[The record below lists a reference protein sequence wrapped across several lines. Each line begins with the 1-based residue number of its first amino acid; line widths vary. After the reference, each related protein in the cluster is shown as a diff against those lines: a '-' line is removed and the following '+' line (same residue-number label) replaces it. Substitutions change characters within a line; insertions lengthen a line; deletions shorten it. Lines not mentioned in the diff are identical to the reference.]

1 MAYCEVTKQGRLLI
15 RRVVRGPQPPDGW
28 LIRLKKHQVR
38 LTVGQTA
45 TIGPFELRMID
56 GAPPEEPAVS
66 PGSSSAIGIGVPGV
80 EPPPS
85 TAGDD
90 DTARPP
96 EIEGYR
102 VTGKLGEGG
111 MGTVWRAVQ
120 LGTDREVAL
129 KFLSAGQFG
138 SAKSRGRFEREVR
151 LAARLEHPNI
161 ARVYDSGLHRGVHY
175 YAMELIDGVDLDKYV
190 ADKQMSHR
198 QILELM
204 CTVSRAIDAAH
215 AVGIIHRDLKPANVL
230 VGADGQ
236 PHVFD
241 FGLAKTSLQDEAS
254 HLLSI
259 EGEVSG
265 TPAYMSPEQA
275 AGRHGQIDP
284 RTDVYGLAAILFHL
298 LVGHPPHDL
307 AGSQFDVLRRIVE
320 DDVISP
326 RQITHKIDR
335 GLEALLLK
343 ALNREPGKRFNTAGE
358 FADAIEAYL
367 GGERMTG
374 PGPMRRIKQYWRKHR
389 TPILVASVG
398 LELAVVALLAY
409 VILSGDRRGGRPTRP
424 KAPPHS
430 LTKLAPIKA
439 RAQLIWTKVRNL
451 DGEQGFG
458 ELIDQAAAVE
468 LEAKT
473 AFDREDYAAA
483 VKHYQELLRQ
493 SQAIAKR
500 ERSRQSAMTARSR
513 AITADTKF
521 RADLRVLAAK
531 RLGVTA
537 RDSSDR
543 ALTAFNE
550 ARFADAAGLWDQA
563 AAKADELRNGS
574 ELLRAVAQAYR
585 HAIERHPRVK
595 VLRYA
600 GANWLAI
607 RRGLR
612 EAEDVEANLD
622 QADLAW
628 KRVQTLLAAAKEAI
642 TSLEFDE
649 AMIAAR
655 KAGKSGKDL
664 DAMGHVWT
672 ALAYRPGQ
680 KVATRLKEEL
690 EAGLE
695 LPPSVTH
702 NIGRGRQL
710 RMVLV
715 PAGTF
720 VMGSAQD
727 EPGRRETE
735 GPQHPA
741 VISRPFY
748 LSVTEVTRGQFA
760 AFVHATQ
767 YETRAEKDGSALAWN
782 GRRLA
787 DVEGASWQSPGFEQ
801 TDDHP
806 VVCVTYADA
815 TAFCDW
821 LAQRLGGRRSA
832 RLPTEAEWEYACRA
846 SARTPYPWGRTT
858 SEGQGWCN
866 GADLSVREIL
876 PDRTTF
882 DWTDG
887 YVFTAP
893 AGSFKANAW
902 GLKDLSGNVW
912 EWCRDWYAPQYH
924 AHLANVDPHGPA
936 EGEDR
941 VVRGGSALDGSLR
954 CAARSSRQPAEAN
967 CQTGFR
973 VAVVFKPAKGK
984 PTSRPS
990 RRRGGPGPGLFDRR
1004 PGGRLGRA
1012 KGLLPSTAPATQP
1025 APRGPGE

>member
-45 TIGPFELRMID
+45 KVGPFELRMID
-56 GAPPEEPAVS
+56 GAPPEVQAPAG
-66 PGSSSAIGIGVPGV
+66 GSSAVGIGAPGV

-85 TAGDD
+85 APEDD

-96 EIEGYR
+96 QIDGYR

-138 SAKSRGRFEREVR
+138 SAKSRGRFEREVK

-175 YAMELIDGVDLDKYV
+175 YAMELIDGVALDQYV
-190 ADKQMSHR
+190 ADQQLSHR

-204 CTVSRAIDAAH
+204 CTVSRAIDVAH
-215 AVGIIHRDLKPANVL
+215 AIGIVHRDLKPANIL
-230 VGADGQ
+230 VGTDGQ

-241 FGLAKTSLQDEAS
+241 FGLAKTSLEDDAS

-298 LVGHPPHDL
+298 LVGRPPHDL

-320 DDVISP
+320 DDVVSP
-326 RQITHKIDR
+326 REISHEIDR
-335 GLEALLLK
+335 RLDALLLK
-343 ALNREPGKRFNTAGE
+343 ALSREPGERFNTAGE
-358 FADAIEAYL
+358 LADAIEAYL
-367 GGERMTG
+367 RGDRMTG
-374 PGPMRRIKQYWRKHR
+374 PGPLRRIKRYWRKRR
-389 TPILVASVG
+389 TPILVV
-398 LELAVVALLAY
+398 AVVLEMGVLALLAY
-409 VILSGDRRGGRPTRP
+409 FILSRGRPGGRPPRP
-424 KAPPHS
+424 NAPPHS
-430 LTKLAPIKA
+430 LTRLAPIKA
-439 RAQLIWTKVRNL
+439 QAELVWARVGDL
-451 DGEQGFG
+451 DGKQGFG
-458 ELIDQAAAVE
+458 ELIDQAAATE
-468 LEAKT
+468 LEAK
-473 AFDREDYAAA
+473 AAIDRGDYAAA
-483 VKHYQELLRQ
+483 TKHYQHLFQQ
-493 SQAIAKR
+493 SQAISKR
-500 ERSRQSAMTARSR
+500 EKSRRSALSSRDRAVTAGRR
-513 AITADTKF
+513 F
-521 RADLRVLAAK
+521 RADLRVPAAK

-537 RDSSDR
+537 RDFSDQ
-543 ALTAFNE
+543 AHAAFDHGQFDE
-550 ARFADAAGLWDQA
+550 AAGLWDKA
-563 AAKADELRNGS
+563 AARCDELRNGA
-574 ELLRAVAQAYR
+574 ELLLAMGETHKRAL
-585 HAIERHPRVK
+585 ERHGRMRVIQ
-595 VLRYA
+595 YA
-600 GANWLAI
+600 GSNWLEI
-607 RRGLR
+607 QRGLR
-612 EAEDVEANLD
+612 EAEDAEASLD
-622 QADLAW
+622 QAFQAW
-628 KRVQTLLAAAKEAI
+628 KRVQTLLTVVKEAV

-649 AMIAAR
+649 ALAAAR
-655 KAGKSGKDL
+655 KAEQAGKHL
-664 DAMGHVWT
+664 DALGHVWV

-680 KVATRLKEEL
+680 KVAARLKDRIE
-690 EAGLE
+690 GGFK
-695 LPPSVTH
+695 LPPSVTQ
-702 NIGRGRQL
+702 NLGRGEKL
-710 RMVLV
+710 RMSLV

-720 VMGSAQD
+720 VMGSAED

-735 GPQHPA
+735 GPQHPV
-741 VISRPFY
+741 VIGRPFY

-760 AFVHATQ
+760 AFVRATQ
-767 YETRAEKDGSALAWN
+767 YETQAEEAGSALAWN

-787 DVEGASWQSPGFEQ
+787 EVEGASWHSPGFEQ
-801 TDDHP
+801 TDNHP

-821 LAQRLGGRRSA
+821 LAKRIGGGRSA

-846 SARTPYPWGRTT
+846 GTRTPYPWGRTT
-858 SEGQGWCN
+858 PQGQGWCN
-866 GADLSVREIL
+866 GPDLSIREML

-912 EWCRDWYAPQYH
+912 EWCRDWYTPQYH
-924 AHLANVDPHGPA
+924 RHIANVDPPGPA
-936 EGEDR
+936 EGTER
-941 VVRGGSALDGSLR
+941 LVRGGSALDGSLR
-954 CAARSSRQPAEAN
+954 CAARSSRLPDEAS
-967 CQTGFR
+967 CHTGFR
-973 VAVVFKPAKGK
+973 VAVVFNAAKAKP
-984 PTSRPS
+984 RPS
-990 RRRGGPGPGLFDRR
+990 LRGPVGPGPGLFDRR
-1004 PGGRLGRA
+1004 AGGGAIGRP
-1012 KGLLPSTAPATQP
+1012 KRRRPTEPTTTRPA
-1025 APRGPGE
+1025 RVGPDE